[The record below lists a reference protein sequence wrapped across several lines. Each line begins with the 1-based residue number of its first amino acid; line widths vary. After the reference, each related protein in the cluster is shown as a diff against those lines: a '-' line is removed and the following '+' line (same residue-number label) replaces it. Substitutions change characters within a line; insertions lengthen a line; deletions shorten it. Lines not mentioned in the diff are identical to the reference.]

1 MTVEWKGDGPGLLMQ
16 LDRGAPRQ
24 LGHQLREQLRS
35 AIRTGALRPGE
46 RLPSS
51 RSLADQLGISRGLV
65 VDSYAQLY
73 AEGYLVSEVG
83 SGTRVAER
91 AATTPLESTGT
102 AYDGPKQRF
111 DVDFEYGIPDLAS
124 APVRDWVWALG
135 DAARLAPATLMGD
148 EPDRGD
154 QRLRDVLTAYHRRVR
169 AGASVA
175 ERTIVTTG
183 FRHALTLV
191 FATLAT
197 HGVERVGLES
207 PGPRDH
213 DRIAERFGL
222 HAVPVPVD
230 EDGVDVAALTVS
242 GARAVVLTP
251 AHQCPTGVALSPVR
265 RQELVAWA
273 EQVDGFVIEDEYDS
287 EFRYDRQPVGSLQ
300 GLAPERV
307 IALGSVSKTLAPGI
321 RIGWIF
327 APPAVV
333 DGLVE
338 TKALTS
344 RGAPALDQL
353 ALARLMESGRYDR
366 HLRRMRTTY
375 QVRRDALIAAVNE
388 HLPALRLTGLAAG
401 CHAVLRLPPGTSEA
415 AVVAAAEARSV
426 SVRGLGD
433 YLVGDSVPGAPG
445 LVLGF
450 GNVNESGI
458 RRGIHGLAE
467 AIDALDAGPGRPA
480 RSTAELSVPSST
492 PRDSA

>member
-1 MTVEWKGDGPGLLMQ
+1 MTVQWKGDGPGLLLQ
-16 LDRGAPRQ
+16 LDRGTPRQ
-24 LGHQLREQLRS
+24 LGHQLQEKLRT

-65 VDSYAQLY
+65 VDTYAQLY

-91 AATTPLESTGT
+91 AEATASTRT
-102 AYDGPKQRF
+102 VETTQPATRF

-154 QRLRDVLTAYHRRVR
+154 QRLREVLAAYHRRVR
-169 AGASVA
+169 AGASDA

-191 FATLAT
+191 FATLAE
-197 HGVERVGLES
+197 HGVQSVGLES

-222 HAVPVPVD
+222 QAVPVPVD
-230 EDGVDVAALTVS
+230 EDGVDVAALRAS

-265 RQELVAWA
+265 RQELMAWA
-273 EQVDGFVIEDEYDS
+273 EHVDGFVIEDEYDS

-307 IALGSVSKTLAPGI
+307 IALGSASKTLAPGI

-327 APPAVV
+327 TPPAIL

-375 QVRRDALIAAVNE
+375 QVRRDALIAAVDE
-388 HLPALRLTGLAAG
+388 HLSALQLIGLAAG
-401 CHAVLRLPPGTSEA
+401 CHAVLRLPDGVSEA
-415 AVVAAAEARSV
+415 AVVAAAEERSV
-426 SVRGLGD
+426 AVRGLGD
-433 YLVGDSVPGAPG
+433 YRMGDVGPSAPG

-458 RRGIHGLAE
+458 RRGVRALAE
-467 AIDALDAGPGRPA
+467 AISD
-480 RSTAELSVPSST
+480 
-492 PRDSA
+492 PRQG

>member
-1 MTVEWKGDGPGLLMQ
+1 MAVEWKGDGPGLLLQ
-16 LDRGAPRQ
+16 LDRDAPRQ
-24 LGHQLREQLRS
+24 LGHQLQEQLRA
-35 AIRTGALRPGE
+35 AIRAGALRPGE

-51 RSLADQLGISRGLV
+51 RGLAEQLGISRGLV
-65 VDSYAQLY
+65 VDTYAQLY

-83 SGTRVAER
+83 SGTRVADR
-91 AATTPLESTGT
+91 AEATAEPTT
-102 AYDGPKQRF
+102 ADDSHSGAGSAPRVEHPPRRF

-148 EPDRGD
+148 EPAPGD
-154 QRLRDVLTAYHRRVR
+154 PRLRDVLAAYHRRVR
-169 AGASVA
+169 AGASIP
-175 ERTIVTTG
+175 ERTLVTTG

-191 FATLAT
+191 FATLAK
-197 HGVERVGLES
+197 HGIQAVGLES

-213 DRIAERFGL
+213 DRIAERHGL
-222 HAVPVPVD
+222 QAVPIPVD
-230 EDGVDVAALTVS
+230 EDGVDVAHLHES
-242 GARAVVLTP
+242 SARAVVLTP

-265 RQELVAWA
+265 RQELMAWA
-273 EQVDGFVIEDEYDS
+273 EQVDGFVIEDDYDS

-327 APPAVV
+327 APPTLV

-375 QVRRDALIAAVNE
+375 QARRDALIAAVDE
-388 HLPALRLTGLAAG
+388 YLPELRLTGLAAG
-401 CHAVLRLPPGTSEA
+401 CHAVLRLPEGTDEA
-415 AVVAAAEARSV
+415 TVVAEAEKRAV
-426 SVRGLGD
+426 SVRGLGN
-433 YLVGDSVPGAPG
+433 YQLGNVGAGTPG
-445 LVLGF
+445 LVMGF
-450 GNVNESGI
+450 GNVNESAI
-458 RRGIHGLAE
+458 RRGVRVLAE
-467 AIDALDAGPGRPA
+467 VLDPGQR
-480 RSTAELSVPSST
+480 
-492 PRDSA
+492 

>member
-1 MTVEWKGDGPGLLMQ
+1 MTVQWKGDGPGLLLQ
-16 LDRGAPRQ
+16 LDRGTPRQ
-24 LGHQLREQLRS
+24 LGHQLQEKLRT

-51 RSLADQLGISRGLV
+51 RGLADQLGISRGLV
-65 VDSYAQLY
+65 VDTYAQLY

-91 AATTPLESTGT
+91 AEATAPARTTPVDHPS
-102 AYDGPKQRF
+102 PRF

-154 QRLRDVLTAYHRRVR
+154 PRLREVLAAYHRRVR

-191 FATLAT
+191 LATLAQ
-197 HGVERVGLES
+197 HGVDCVGLES

-222 HAVPVPVD
+222 RSVPVPVD
-230 EDGVDVAALTVS
+230 EEGVEVAALSAS

-251 AHQCPTGVALSPVR
+251 AHQCPTGVALSPGR

-327 APPAVV
+327 APPTIV

-375 QVRRDALIAAVNE
+375 QVRRDALIDAVNE

-401 CHAVLRLPPGTSEA
+401 CHAVLRLPSGADEA
-415 AVVAAAEARSV
+415 AVVAAAAQRSV
-426 SVRGLGD
+426 AVRGLGD
-433 YLVGDSVPGAPG
+433 YRMDDVGAAEPG
-445 LVLGF
+445 LVMGF
-450 GNVNESGI
+450 GNVNESAI
-458 RRGIHGLAE
+458 RRGVRVLADV
-467 AIDALDAGPGRPA
+467 ISD
-480 RSTAELSVPSST
+480 
-492 PRDSA
+492 PRQG

>member
-1 MTVEWKGDGPGLLMQ
+1 MTVQWKGDGPGLLLQ
-16 LDRGAPRQ
+16 LDRGTPRQ
-24 LGHQLREQLRS
+24 LGHQLQEKLRT

-65 VDSYAQLY
+65 VDTYAQLY

-91 AATTPLESTGT
+91 AEATAPARTTSVDQP
-102 AYDGPKQRF
+102 AQRF

-124 APVRDWVWALG
+124 APVRDWIWALG

-154 QRLRDVLTAYHRRVR
+154 HRLREVLAAYHRRVR

-191 FATLAT
+191 FATLAKY
-197 HGVERVGLES
+197 GVERVGLES

-222 HAVPVPVD
+222 QAVPVPVD
-230 EDGVDVAALTVS
+230 EDGVDVAALRAS

-251 AHQCPTGVALSPVR
+251 AHQCPTGVALSPGR

-273 EQVDGFVIEDEYDS
+273 EHVDGFVIEDEYDS

-327 APPAVV
+327 APPAIL

-375 QVRRDALIAAVNE
+375 QVRRDALIAAVDE
-388 HLPALRLTGLAAG
+388 QLPALRLTGLAAG
-401 CHAVLRLPPGTSEA
+401 CHAVLRLPDGTDEA
-415 AVVAAAEARSV
+415 AVVAAAEQRSV
-426 SVRGLGD
+426 SVRGLSDYRMGD
-433 YLVGDSVPGAPG
+433 VGAATPG

-450 GNVNESGI
+450 GNVNESAI
-458 RRGIHGLAE
+458 RRGVRVLAE
-467 AIDALDAGPGRPA
+467 AISD
-480 RSTAELSVPSST
+480 
-492 PRDSA
+492 PRQG